1 MRIASLLIQP
11 QWAGVN
17 PPFVIRFNNH
27 IFLAYILC
35 LNMYEVENRQ
45 RILAYYAKIEAFG
58 LREIV
63 FFVST

>member
-1 MRIASLLIQP
+1 MTSLLTQP

-17 PPFVIRFNNH
+17 PPFVIQFNNYL
-27 IFLAYILC
+27 FLAYILF
-35 LNMYEVENRQ
+35 LNMYEVENKR

-58 LREIV
+58 FREIV

>member
-1 MRIASLLIQP
+1 MTSLLIQP

-17 PPFVIRFNNH
+17 TPFVIRFNNH
-27 IFLAYILC
+27 LFLAYILC

-45 RILAYYAKIEAFG
+45 RIPAYYAEIKAFG
-58 LREIV
+58 PREMV